1 MVAHAS
7 ELHGHELHA
16 EGHGGGPKRSVW
28 LRGSWVRAVWVSAL
42 MGLGAAGAVMLIRH
56 LSGRVAYSDG
66 VVQTFLLAV
75 RRARL
80 HRSGSAAS
88 TTGGAT

>member
-28 LRGSWVRAVWVSAL
+28 LRGSWVRAFWVSTV
-42 MGLGAAGAVMLIRH
+42 MGLGAAGIVMLIRYEAG
-56 LSGRVAYSDG
+56 LVAYSEG
-66 VVQTFLLAV
+66 VVQTTYVFSPIEGD
-75 RRARL
+75 
-80 HRSGSAAS
+80 RS
-88 TTGGAT
+88 